1 MRIAVCVKQ
10 VPSSN
15 EVRMDPVTNTIIRDG
30 KQSVINPYDRFAL
43 ELALQIKERLG
54 GSVVVVSMGIP
65 ATARI
70 LKEALSCGA
79 DEAVLLS
86 DRAFAGADTLATSYT
101 LHLGIRKIEQ
111 RFGKFDLVLC
121 GRMAIDGDT
130 AQIGPELAEQLGIPH
145 ITDMEELLEISQE
158 QLICCRLADGE
169 RQRVAVQLPVLLTVN
184 KDINQPR
191 LPNIEGV
198 LWAETAPLHLWNAA
212 GVQADL
218 KRCGLTGSPTQVV
231 RTQVPQRDQECKI
244 LQGSVSE
251 QLKALQHL
259 LKGED

>member
-1 MRIAVCVKQ
+1 
-10 VPSSN
+10 
-15 EVRMDPVTNTIIRDG
+15 MDPVTNTIIRDG
-30 KQSVINPYDRFAL
+30 KQSVINPYDRLAL

-101 LHLGIRKIEQ
+101 LQLGIRKMEQ
-111 RFGKFDLVLC
+111 RLGKFDLVLC

-145 ITDMEELLEISQE
+145 ITDVEELLEVSHE
-158 QLICCRLADGE
+158 RLVCCRLADGE
-169 RQRVAVQLPVLLTVN
+169 RQKVSAHLPVLLTVN

-191 LPNIEGV
+191 LPNIKGV

-212 GVQADL
+212 EVGADL

-231 RTQVPQRDQECKI
+231 RTHVPLREQECKV
-244 LQGSVSE
+244 LQGSVVE
-251 QLKALQHL
+251 QLKVLQRL

>member
-1 MRIAVCVKQ
+1 MKIAVCVKQ

-15 EVRMDPVTNTIIRDG
+15 EVRMDPVTKTIIRDG
-30 KQSVINPYDRFAL
+30 KQSFINPYDRFAL
-43 ELALQIKERLG
+43 ELALQIKDVLG
-54 GSVVVVSMGIP
+54 GSIVVISMGIP

-101 LHLGIRKIEQ
+101 LHLGLRKIEK
-111 RFGKFDLVLC
+111 RLGKFDLVLC

-145 ITDMEELLEISQE
+145 ITDMEEILEVTQE
-158 QLICCRLADGE
+158 RIICCRLADGE
-169 RQRVAVQLPVLLTVN
+169 RQKVVVQLPVLLTVN

-191 LPNIEGV
+191 LPNINGV
-198 LWAETAPLHLWNAA
+198 LKAEVAPLHLWNAEDVNA
-212 GVQADL
+212 EL

-231 RTQVPQRDQECKI
+231 STQVPIREQDCRF
-244 LQGSVSE
+244 LSGSLDE
-251 QLKALQHL
+251 QLKVLQQM